1 MTTRRTFLGAAAGIA
16 SSSVLSST
24 ARARSPADHRL
35 IDTSDVIGRDYEMA
49 GAFSSVDIE
58 RYDEEGDIGIRT
70 TRNDPSIAASVYV
83 AGEWGSAGVSLTPDQ
98 AEALATALLA
108 AADEW
113 EGEHP

>member
-1 MTTRRTFLGAAAGIA
+1 MTTRRTFLGAAAGLA
-16 SSSVLSST
+16 TAPVLSST
-24 ARARSPADHRL
+24 ASARSPTDHRL
-35 IDTSDVIGRDYEMA
+35 MERSDAIGRDYEMT
-49 GAFSSVDIE
+49 GAFSSVNIE
-58 RYDEEGDIGIRT
+58 RYDDEGDIGIRT

-113 EGEHP
+113 EGDR